1 MLTEF
6 DPIISIIIINIIKKI
21 VTGENS

>member
-21 VTGENS
+21 ITGENS